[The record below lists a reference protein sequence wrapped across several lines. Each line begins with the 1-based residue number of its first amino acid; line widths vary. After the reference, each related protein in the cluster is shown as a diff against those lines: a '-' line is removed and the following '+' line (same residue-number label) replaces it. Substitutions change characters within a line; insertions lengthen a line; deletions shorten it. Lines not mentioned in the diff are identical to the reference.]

1 MKRYKFY
8 YILMYIRMVSFPINN
23 KNNMPED
30 YTNKVKF
37 HSKLPEGSTLIYG
50 VSKGNDRQSGNN
62 FQALVDWV
70 IENKS
75 KVSEFKI
82 VLSDWLHRF
91 YVGEEEALFWGK
103 KWVEGNAEALN
114 KLNRANIG
122 YQLINWK
129 TVTETE
135 AYKKAKLD
143 VNDLYHK
150 DMGFVAIVEGL
161 ANSHKHKAGFTAAV
175 DYLLEE
181 SAAISSLGQGVLTY
195 PSHELNGAIHY
206 TLDKLNC
213 GLIYIGH
220 MLIPPK
226 FRYSPQKN
234 LFQSMFK
241 TICALEQASYKSTQA
256 KLNFFMQAIKA
267 HETAKNDSSLFS
279 KELTAIQERCFDATS
294 FHKISIVKE
303 VVTSDDNKLTNST
316 LKRCSI

>member
-1 MKRYKFY
+1 MA
-8 YILMYIRMVSFPINN
+8 SFSINN

-30 YTNKVKF
+30 YINKVKF
-37 HSKLPEGSTLIYG
+37 HSKLPEGSILIYG

-62 FQALVDWV
+62 FQALVDWI

-75 KVSEFKI
+75 KVSEFKV

-91 YVGEEEALFWGK
+91 YVGEQEALLWGK
-103 KWVEGNAEALN
+103 KWVEDNAEALN
-114 KLNRANIG
+114 KLNRANIA

-135 AYKKAKLD
+135 AYKKTKLD

-150 DMGFVAIVEGL
+150 DTGFVAIVEGL

-181 SAAISSLGQGVLTY
+181 SAAIASLGQGVLTY

-206 TLDKLNC
+206 TLDKLNS
-213 GLIYIGH
+213 GPMIYIGH

-241 TICALEQASYKSTQA
+241 TMCALDQAGHKSTQA

-267 HETAKNDSSLFS
+267 HEIAKNDASLFS
-279 KELTAIQERCFDATS
+279 KELATLQECCFDGVS
-294 FHKISIVKE
+294 FHQSSIVKD